1 MEPGWWSSVINMV
14 RLLDALR
21 NDPRASGVEMTEQGF
36 VLSGSG
42 KAFDELAREAL
53 ENAGDDFVA
62 LPTSDGGV
70 GYSRVVIITL

>member
-1 MEPGWWSSVINMV
+1 MG

-21 NDPRASGVEMTEQGF
+21 NDPRASGVEVTNDGF

-42 KAFDELAREAL
+42 EAFDELAREAL
-53 ENAGDDFVA
+53 ENAGKDFVA

-70 GYSRVVIITL
+70 GYSRVVIITI